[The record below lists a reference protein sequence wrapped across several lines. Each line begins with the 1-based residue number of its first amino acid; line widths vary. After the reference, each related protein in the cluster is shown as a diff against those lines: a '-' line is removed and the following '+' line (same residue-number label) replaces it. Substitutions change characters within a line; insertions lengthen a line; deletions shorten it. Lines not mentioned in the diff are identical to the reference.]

1 MRASVLG
8 LATLAATLTISL
20 GSASAY
26 AANNY
31 TASIDGC
38 KQAIGE
44 RLGLSD
50 TPTNYN
56 IDKVKSRNNYRELS
70 FSVSVYD
77 KANPI
82 QGVDVACRATRSGDV
97 LAVEFDEATLPVSV
111 AAQ

>member
-8 LATLAATLTISL
+8 LATLAATLTITL

-26 AANNY
+26 ANNY

-56 IDKVKSRNNYRELS
+56 IEKVKSRNNYRDLN

-77 KANPI
+77 RTNAI
-82 QGVDVACRATRSGDV
+82 QGVDVACRVTRSGDV
-97 LAVEFDEATLPVSV
+97 LAVEFDDTTLPVSV

>member
-1 MRASVLG
+1 MRTTVLR
-8 LATLAATLTISL
+8 LATLAATLTIAL
-20 GSASAY
+20 GSASVFASQ
-26 AANNY
+26 Y
-31 TASIDGC
+31 TASIEGC

-44 RLGLSD
+44 RLGLSN

-56 IDKVKSRNNYRELS
+56 IDKVKSRSHYRDLN

-82 QGVDVACRATRSGDV
+82 QNVDVSCRATRRGEV
-97 LAVEFDEATLPVSV
+97 LAIEFDETTLPVSV

>member
-1 MRASVLG
+1 MRVSVLG
-8 LATLAATLTISL
+8 MATLAATLTVTL
-20 GSASAY
+20 GSASVY
-26 AANNY
+26 ADQY

-44 RLGLSD
+44 RLGLAN

-56 IDKVKSRNNYRELS
+56 IEKVKSRNTYRDLN

-77 KANPI
+77 KANPV
-82 QGVDVACRATRSGDV
+82 QDVDVTCRVKRSGDV
-97 LAVEFDEATLPVSV
+97 LALDFDDATLPASV